1 MKKHYQK
8 LKELWQVP
16 RYKAL
21 IKLVI
26 YTIFIV
32 FVISLIKNVPEVETN
47 TINSYEFSYKLISNQ
62 EEITIKGIHYKNKEK
77 LIINNNIYYYV
88 DNTLYLNKNEEIDIE
103 KVALNTLQYEN
114 IKNSL
119 KEDQVIDKATYSD
132 KDVITYLVDGS
143 NFNLLEKVN
152 VTVEKNSNYIN
163 KVSINFNEQLEN
175 YQIEIEYFNFNKIE
189 DLEINI

>member
-1 MKKHYQK
+1 MKKYYQK

-47 TINSYEFSYKLISNQ
+47 TINSYEFNYKLISNQ

-119 KEDQVIDKATYSD
+119 KEDQVIDKTTYSD